1 MKRWSVLIALVVLVL
16 GLPGGGATAQNADPL
31 GADLDRILADP
42 RLVGT
47 SVGLVVR
54 DADSGDLVYTRTSA
68 NRLVPASNAKLV
80 TTATALEVLGA
91 DHRFRTDVLAAG
103 GRHGHFLNGDLLLR
117 GTGDPT
123 LLAADYQD
131 LAARVRASGVR
142 VIAGDL
148 VADDTWF
155 DAVRLG
161 SGWAWDDEPYY
172 YNAEISALTV
182 SPDTDYDAGT
192 VIVRVLPG
200 AAPGAPA
207 RVEVVPPNDHVRI
220 VTTATTAASGDSIS
234 IDRDRASTT
243 IRVSGSLAV
252 GSEPVTQYTA
262 VADPTGLAT
271 SVFARALADNGV
283 RLLGKVRRGTT
294 PRDAT
299 TLASRESMPLGEL
312 LVPLLKFSNNGHSE
326 ILVKT
331 AGRVV
336 SGEGTWDAGLTA
348 LQARLPDLGVDPAA
362 LRLVDGSGL
371 SRMDVISPDQIA
383 ALLIGVRDE
392 PWFGT
397 WYEALPVA
405 GDPDRT
411 RGGTLRNRMRGTPA
425 EGNVHAKT
433 GSLTGVTTLAGYVT
447 TADGRHLVFSLFLN
461 NFVSAAPRDLEDAV
475 AVRLASDRAG
485 LGGTVL
491 APRPRAEA
499 GRDDLECSWV
509 KSCA

>member
-1 MKRWSVLIALVVLVL
+1 MKRWPVLIALVVLVL
-16 GLPGGGATAQNADPL
+16 GLPGGGAAAQNTADPL
-31 GADLDRILADP
+31 GADLDRLLVDP

-54 DADSGDLVYTRTSA
+54 DADSGDLLYTRSSA
-68 NRLVPASNAKLV
+68 DRLVPASNAKLI

-91 DHRFRTDVLAAG
+91 DHRFRTDVLASG
-103 GRHGHFLNGDLLLR
+103 TRRGHLVNGDLLLR

-123 LLAADYQD
+123 PLAADYHD

-142 VIAGDL
+142 VVAGDL

-161 SGWAWDDEPYY
+161 TGWAWDDEPYY

-207 RVEVVPPNDHVRI
+207 RVEVDPPNDHVRI
-220 VTTATTAASGDSIS
+220 VSTATTAASGGSVS
-234 IDRDRASTT
+234 VDRDRASTT

-271 SVFARALADNGV
+271 SIFARALADNGV
-283 RLLGKVRRGTT
+283 RVLGKVRRGVT
-294 PRDAT
+294 PPDAT
-299 TLASRESMPLGEL
+299 TLASRESMTLGEL

-326 ILVKT
+326 ILVKA
-331 AGRVV
+331 AGRAV
-336 SGEGTWDAGLTA
+336 SGEGTWGAGLAA
-348 LQARLPDLGVDPAA
+348 LQAGLPGLGVDPAA

-371 SRMDVISPDQIA
+371 SRMDVVSPDQIA
-383 ALLIGVRDE
+383 SLLIGARDE
-392 PWFGT
+392 PWFGA

-411 RGGTLRNRMRGTPA
+411 RGGTLRNRMRDTPA
-425 EGNVHAKT
+425 AGNVRAKT
-433 GSLTGVTTLAGYVT
+433 GSLTGVTSLAGYVT
-447 TADGRHLVFSLFLN
+447 AADGRHLVFALILN
-461 NFVSAAPRDLEDAV
+461 NFVSSSPHDVEDAI

-485 LGGTVL
+485 LGGVVL
-491 APRPRAEA
+491 APRPQADARS
-499 GRDDLECSWV
+499 GDLECSWS
-509 KSCA
+509 KSC